1 MRLLPSFLLLC
12 IPAIVPAQTLA
23 ELTDTLAKAETLDDE
38 AIGDG
43 GEKSA
48 TYRTYEQFR
57 DLATREELITRLLHK
72 SPIVRGYAARAL
84 ADKKEKVDWL
94 AVLRAHA
101 ADLQEVGTFRGCVK
115 AQERF
120 GEVLIDL
127 ARERKLLSD
136 EQWLDLAETLVQQK
150 SQLAARDG
158 LLRTLK
164 LRDGMLHT
172 LRDLAKGG
180 DRSAHI
186 ALARYGIQKDLPLLV
201 DFLRSKDALQ
211 GNEALLAAQLHPD
224 PTLLHVLEEIEPAVW
239 KRVEAGSSTQMREWL
254 AAIAAQQSEGA
265 GTFLAGFLQRAG
277 EAHPAAMREVLQHLK
292 AALVPY
298 PNCAALEPVREQLR
312 KRARR

>member
-1 MRLLPSFLLLC
+1 MRTLPTLLFLC
-12 IPAIVPAQTLA
+12 IPSIVPAQTLT
-23 ELTDTLAKAETLDDE
+23 ELTETLAKAETLDDE

-48 TYRTYEQFR
+48 TFSAYEQFR
-57 DLATREELITRLLHK
+57 DLATRDELLARLLHQ

-84 ADKKEKVDWL
+84 ADKHEKVDWL
-94 AVLRAHA
+94 AVLRAHV
-101 ADLQEVGTFRGCVK
+101 ADLQTVTTFRGCVK
-115 AQERF
+115 EQAVF
-120 GEVLIDL
+120 GDVLITF

-201 DFLRSKDALQ
+201 DFLRSKDALL

-224 PTLLHVLEEIEPAVW
+224 PSLLHVLEELEPAVW
-239 KRVEAGSSTQMREWL
+239 KRVEAGAGVQMREWL
-254 AAIAAQQSEGA
+254 AAIAVQQSEAA
-265 GTFLAGFLQRAG
+265 GTFLKGFLQRAG
-277 EAHPAAMREVLQHLK
+277 EAHPAAMRAVLQHLK
-292 AALVPY
+292 GALVPY
-298 PNCAALEPVREQLR
+298 PDCSALEPVREQLR
-312 KRARR
+312 KNARR

>member
-1 MRLLPSFLLLC
+1 MRTLPTLLLLC
-12 IPAIVPAQTLA
+12 FPALVPAQTLT
-23 ELTDTLAKAETLDDE
+23 ELTETLAKAETLDDE

-43 GEKSA
+43 GDKSA
-48 TYRTYEQFR
+48 TFRAYEQFR
-57 DLATREELITRLLHK
+57 DLATRDELITRLDHQ

-94 AVLRAHA
+94 AVLRAHV
-101 ADLQEVGTFRGCVK
+101 ADLQPVTTFRGCVK
-115 AQERF
+115 GQEVF
-120 GEVLIDL
+120 GDVLITF

-201 DFLRSKDALQ
+201 DFLRSKDALL

-224 PTLLHVLEEIEPAVW
+224 PSLLHVLEELEPVVW
-239 KRVEAGSSTQMREWL
+239 KRVEAGSGVQMREWL
-254 AAIAAQQSEGA
+254 ASIAVQQSEAA
-265 GTFLAGFLQRAG
+265 GTFLAGFLQRAV
-277 EAHPAAMREVLQHLK
+277 EEHPAAMREVLQHLK

-298 PNCAALEPVREQLR
+298 PGCTALEPVREQLR

>member
-1 MRLLPSFLLLC
+1 
-12 IPAIVPAQTLA
+12 VPAQTLA

-115 AQERF
+115 AQERL
-120 GEVLIDL
+120 GDVLIDL

-239 KRVEAGSSTQMREWL
+239 KRVEAGSSVQMREWL
-254 AAIAAQQSEGA
+254 AAIAAQQSAGA
-265 GTFLAGFLQRAG
+265 GTLLAGFLQRAG
-277 EAHPAAMREVLQHLK
+277 EAHPASMREVLQHLK

-312 KRARR
+312 KLARR